1 MNEKIES
8 EKELYRKGLIE
19 MISRIESIGTLEY
32 LHRFIELFLE
42 KWG

>member
-1 MNEKIES
+1 MKEQQS
-8 EKELYRKGLIE
+8 EFYRQGLIE
-19 MISRIESIGTLEY
+19 MISKIENKGTLEY